1 MQIADVTGCHIS
13 GVSADI
19 QKAFNPLRREVVM
32 AVGLCVGIPSHVL
45 CGWAGALSSLTRR
58 FQIRESLGP
67 PITSVTGC
75 PEGCSM
81 SCVGMLLI
89 NLLFHYWMESLCPDS
104 VPLSYVDDWQVLT
117 HKVEQTVDIMQSL
130 EEFTSR
136 VDLLL
141 DKQKTYAWSTD
152 PHGRSLLKHRHIPAK
167 RHARSL
173 GAQVQY
179 TKAQKAHGAKVIH
192 GRIQDLQQM
201 WPRLKSS
208 ASPYFMKVRVL
219 SRAAWPKGLHGI
231 SATHWGQTAF
241 RTRRHERDWSGWF
254 WM

>member
-1 MQIADVTGCHIS
+1 MMQIADVTGCHIS

-231 SATHWGQTAF
+231 SATH
-241 RTRRHERDWSGWF
+241 
-254 WM
+254 